1 MDRGEAAFTESKATG
16 GETLATRPD
25 PTLPRN
31 GAHPEAAPQ
40 PAAGGPRARL
50 AELALVAIAAVWGAT
65 FVLVQ
70 DAVREMPVTT
80 FLAYRFTS
88 AGLLLA
94 VLFARPLRQLGA
106 AGWKAGLRMGF
117 YLTAGYVLQTYG
129 LQRTTASNAGFI
141 TGLFVVLTPLLGA
154 ALYGQRASRVAWM
167 AAGASAAGLFLLSG
181 LGGSL
186 HPAGDALVL
195 VCACAFALHILATAR
210 AVRDHHPGA
219 LAAVQL
225 GFCGVVNLVAAAM
238 AGDLQ
243 APRSTFAWTALAVTS
258 LIGSALGFLVQT
270 YAQKWTTPARAALLI
285 ASEPAF
291 AGLFGY
297 LLKDERLSVVGWT
310 GAGLILAS
318 IVAVETHAGRRAARE
333 PDSSRT

>member
-1 MDRGEAAFTESKATG
+1 MI
-16 GETLATRPD
+16 ATRS
-25 PTLPRN
+25 
-31 GAHPEAAPQ
+31 APGGGQ
-40 PAAGGPRARL
+40 LDSASRPAPGVRRARL

-65 FVLVQ
+65 FVMVQ

-88 AGLLLA
+88 AGLVLA
-94 VLFARPLRQLGA
+94 ALFARPLSELGA
-106 AGWKAGLRMGF
+106 AGWKAGLRMGV
-117 YLTAGYVLQTYG
+117 YLTAGYLLQTYG

-154 ALYGQRASRVAWM
+154 ALYGQRPSRVAWV
-167 AAGASAAGLFLLSG
+167 AAGVSAVGLFLLSG
-181 LGGSL
+181 LGGSV

-195 VCACAFALHILATAR
+195 VCACAFALHILATGR
-210 AVRDHHPGA
+210 GVRDHHPGA

-225 GFCGVVNLVAAAM
+225 GFCGVVNLVAAGV

-243 APRSTFAWTALAVTS
+243 APRSTFVWTALVVTS

-270 YAQKWTTPARAALLI
+270 YAQKWTTSARAALLI

-297 LLKDERLSVVGWT
+297 VLKDERLSVIGWT

-318 IVAVETHAGRRAARE
+318 IVAVELVASRQGGDKPRSARRR
-333 PDSSRT
+333 PD